1 MSDLH
6 ETDVLA
12 WSENQAALLRRLAT
26 GERVNNQIDWTNVVE
41 EIQSVGR
48 SELAALASHVRVIL
62 ERLAKLQV
70 SPATAPRAGWRESIR
85 HARAAVAEL
94 LEASSSLRRTLREV
108 VAREM
113 PRAWSLVAG
122 ALADHG
128 EEPSVALDS
137 IDHEVADIIGTLFP
151 TDPAP
156 QR

>member
-1 MSDLH
+1 
-6 ETDVLA
+6 
-12 WSENQAALLRRLAT
+12 
-26 GERVNNQIDWTNVVE
+26 
-41 EIQSVGR
+41 
-48 SELAALASHVRVIL
+48 VIL
-62 ERLAKLQV
+62 EHLAKLQV
-70 SPATAPRAGWRESIR
+70 SPAIGPHAGWRESIR

-94 LEASSSLRRTLREV
+94 LEASPSLRRTLQEV

-113 PRAWSLVAG
+113 PRARSLVAG

-137 IDHEVADIIGTLFP
+137 VDYEVADVIGTFFP